1 MPEPQKLLYLSVD
14 ASGFVYD
21 AEYEPPTKRRDL
33 FDIVT
38 DQKFL
43 CTEETMS
50 LSDQYPLVRWELY
63 SLYRDGVGNPGKTAE
78 ELNAIWLEANG
89 EDYTEGIDDDFVRKW
104 LDGLKADEWQLV
116 DKSIQAW
123 LDEDADIHEWEQ
135 YSIYPT
141 DGYAFAYQYLEDRSV
156 SKLGIALIDGF
167 APGNDARAARIVRPI
182 TEVNRAC
189 EAAGE
194 DFRFVLEDDN

>member
-1 MPEPQKLLYLSVD
+1 MH
-14 ASGFVYD
+14 
-21 AEYEPPTKRRDL
+21 RRND
-33 FDIVT
+33 
-38 DQKFL
+38 
-43 CTEETMS
+43 ES
-50 LSDQYPLVRWELY
+50 LRSISIS
-63 SLYRDGVGNPGKTAE
+63 SLGTVQPVQDGVGNPGKTAE

-135 YSIYPT
+135 YSNYPT